1 MVKVKPFEEY
11 TSEYEDWFRKNHF
24 VYISELKAVRSLF
37 PLTGKG
43 VEIGVGT
50 GRFASRLGISL
61 GLDPSIKMLKL
72 ARRNGIRVISAIAE
86 ELPFENDRFDFVLMV
101 TTICFLDDIQSAFR
115 EVHRILRRRGHF
127 IIGFVDRESSL
138 GKIYEQNREKSE
150 FYKVANFYSVDEII
164 SYLRQIGFRHFDFRQ
179 TIFRS
184 LNDIRG
190 IEPVE
195 SGFGRGSFVVIRA
208 ENRA

>member
-11 TSEYEDWFRKNHF
+11 ASEYEDWFRKNHF

-61 GLDPSIKMLKL
+61 GLDPSINMLKL

-86 ELPFENDRFDFVLMV
+86 KLPLYNEQFDFALMV
-101 TTICFLDDIQSAFR
+101 TTICFLNNITLKYVLLAFR
-115 EVHRILRRRGHF
+115 F
-127 IIGFVDRESSL
+127 
-138 GKIYEQNREKSE
+138 
-150 FYKVANFYSVDEII
+150 
-164 SYLRQIGFRHFDFRQ
+164 
-179 TIFRS
+179 
-184 LNDIRG
+184 
-190 IEPVE
+190 
-195 SGFGRGSFVVIRA
+195 
-208 ENRA
+208 

>member
-37 PLTGKG
+37 ALTGKG

-72 ARRNGIRVISAIAE
+72 ARRNGIRVVSAIAE
-86 ELPFENDRFDFVLMV
+86 KLPFDNDQFDFALMV
-101 TTICFLDDIQSAFR
+101 TTVCFLNDIESAFI
-115 EVHRILRRRGHF
+115 EVRRILRRRGHF
-127 IIGFVDRESSL
+127 IIGFVDRESSI
-138 GKIYEQNREKSE
+138 GKLYEKNKENSA
-150 FYKVANFYSVDEII
+150 FYRVATFYSVDEII
-164 SYLRQIGFRHFDFRQ
+164 SYLRQIGFGHFDFRQ
-179 TIFRS
+179 TIFQS

-190 IEPVE
+190 VEPVE
-195 SGFGRGSFVVIRA
+195 SGFGRGSFVAIRA
-208 ENRA
+208 ENES